1 MVVLMNKERYLKLK
15 KDFIV
20 LYLARNGIMT
30 FFITLCAFGIDLSNY
45 YQISLTDTIP
55 YLFVNNIFTFMYFCL
70 VWIFN
75 YLLFELFKIMSDW
88 YDETHHQTYKFMYHE
103 HNYSI
108 SWMMYV
114 LMIILLIIIQVI
126 PLPNL
131 FHYDAYLMFGFMV
144 LRSLKQIYKKR
155 L

>member
-1 MVVLMNKERYLKLK
+1 MVVYMNNERFLKLK

-30 FFITLCAFGIDLSNY
+30 FLITLFAFMLDLASY
-45 YQISLTDTIP
+45 YQISLFSTIP
-55 YLFVNNIFTFMYFCL
+55 YLFNDIFTMMYFCL
-70 VWIFN
+70 LWIFN

-88 YDETHHQTYKFMYHE
+88 YDETHHQTIKFMYKE

-108 SWMMYV
+108 SWIMFLIMIVILV
-114 LMIILLIIIQVI
+114 LLEISAI
-126 PLPNL
+126 PTL
-131 FHYDAYLMFGFMV
+131 FHKDAYLMFGFMI
-144 LRSLKQIYKKR
+144 LRSLKQIYKNR